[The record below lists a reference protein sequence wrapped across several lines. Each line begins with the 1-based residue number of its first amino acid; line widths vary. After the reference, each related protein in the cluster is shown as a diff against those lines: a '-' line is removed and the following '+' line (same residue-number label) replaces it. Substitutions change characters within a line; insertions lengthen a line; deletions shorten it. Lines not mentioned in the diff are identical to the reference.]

1 MTAKLNW
8 DKINI
13 DNSRV
18 KSNKSSKNED
28 GTEKRKKL
36 YITLGKKAI
45 GKTYIVRPVG
55 NPIGTYKALLELPP
69 NDGRRQFRNVN
80 VPMDEEGGD
89 TFVRNHPLH
98 VHHNVNFQ
106 AKYAI
111 NVIDREDN
119 QLKILEGGISIF
131 EAFRSYHE
139 MTEKSPGGKNGA
151 DFSIEVTGQ
160 KGKDYYKTKKHQSTT
175 LTEEEVAFLT
185 KEGLYDLEEIYEE
198 TPEKVWQG
206 WVNQMEGNEDSPSSE
221 PAPEPEAK
229 QEEPV
234 VAASSSST
242 DDLDALSEEIDAD
255 ELPFA

>member
-18 KSNKSSKNED
+18 KTNKKSNGEEGD
-28 GTEKRKKL
+28 GRRKL

-45 GKTYIVRPVG
+45 GKAYHIRPVG
-55 NPIGTYKALLELPP
+55 NPVGFYNAVLELPAV
-69 NDGRRQFRNVN
+69 DGRKQYRAVR
-80 VPMDEEGGD
+80 VPMDEDGGD

-98 VHHNVNFQ
+98 LNHNVQFQ

-139 MTEKSPGGKNGA
+139 MTEKNPGGKSSA
-151 DFSIEVTGQ
+151 DFRLEVTGQ
-160 KGKDYYKTKKHQSTT
+160 KGKDYYKVKKHQSTT
-175 LTEEEVAFLT
+175 LTDEEVAFLQ
-185 KEGLYDLEEIYEE
+185 KEGLYNLEEIYDQ
-198 TPEKVWQG
+198 TPEDLWKKWIA
-206 WVNQMEGNEDSPSSE
+206 QMDGSE
-221 PAPEPEAK
+221 VEEAKEAPESEK
-229 QEEPV
+229 EDEV
-234 VAASSSST
+234 VLASSAASS
-242 DDLDALSEEIDAD
+242 DDDINALSSEIDAD
-255 ELPFA
+255 ELPFS

>member
-18 KSNKSSKNED
+18 KSNKSSKNAD

-55 NPIGTYKALLELPP
+55 SPVGVYKALIELPP
-69 NDGRRQFRNVN
+69 QDGRRQFRNIN
-80 VPMDEEGGD
+80 VPMDEDGGD
-89 TFVRNHPLH
+89 THVRNHPLH
-98 VHHNVNFQ
+98 IHHNVQFQ

-139 MTEKSPGGKNGA
+139 MTEKNPGGKNGA

-160 KGKDYYKTKKHQSTT
+160 KGKDYYKTRKHQSTT
-175 LTEEEVAFLT
+175 LSDEEVSFLT
-185 KEGLYDLEEIYEE
+185 KEGLYDLEEIYQE

-206 WVNQMEGNEDSPSSE
+206 WVDQMEGNDSSE
-221 PAPEPEAK
+221 ASAPAPAPEPK
-229 QEEPV
+229 KEEPV
-234 VAASSSST
+234 AASASSS
-242 DDLDALSEEIDAD
+242 DDLDALSDEIDAD
-255 ELPFA
+255 ELPFG